1 MVSPLYLLSYF
12 KRTTFSL
19 SVDRSTKGHILG
31 VPQKSI
37 AERDLSPATVSLLR
51 IILHSAMLVSA
62 SRQPEV
68 TIKNYKRENK
78 MT

>member
-1 MVSPLYLLSYF
+1 MVSYYCLTLKKQLF
-12 KRTTFSL
+12 FL

-68 TIKNYKRENK
+68 TIANYKRENK
-78 MT
+78 LT

>member
-1 MVSPLYLLSYF
+1 MVSHYCLTLKKQF
-12 KRTTFSL
+12 FFL

-68 TIKNYKRENK
+68 TIANYKRESK
-78 MT
+78 LT

>member
-68 TIKNYKRENK
+68 TITNYKRENK

>member
-1 MVSPLYLLSYF
+1 MVSHYSLTLKKQF
-12 KRTTFSL
+12 FFL

-68 TIKNYKRENK
+68 TIANYKRENK
-78 MT
+78 LT

>member
-1 MVSPLYLLSYF
+1 MVSHYCLTLKKQF
-12 KRTTFSL
+12 FFL

-51 IILHSAMLVSA
+51 IILHSAMLAVSYTHLTL
-62 SRQPEV
+62 P
-68 TIKNYKRENK
+68 TKRIV
-78 MT
+78 

>member
-1 MVSPLYLLSYF
+1 MVSHYCLTLKKQF
-12 KRTTFSL
+12 FFR

-68 TIKNYKRENK
+68 TIANYKRENK
-78 MT
+78 LT

>member
-1 MVSPLYLLSYF
+1 MVSHYCLTLKKQLF
-12 KRTTFSL
+12 FL

-68 TIKNYKRENK
+68 TIANYKRENK
-78 MT
+78 LT

>member
-1 MVSPLYLLSYF
+1 MVSHYCLTLKKQLF
-12 KRTTFSL
+12 FL

-37 AERDLSPATVSLLR
+37 AERDLSSATVSLLR

-68 TIKNYKRENK
+68 TIANYKRENK
-78 MT
+78 LT